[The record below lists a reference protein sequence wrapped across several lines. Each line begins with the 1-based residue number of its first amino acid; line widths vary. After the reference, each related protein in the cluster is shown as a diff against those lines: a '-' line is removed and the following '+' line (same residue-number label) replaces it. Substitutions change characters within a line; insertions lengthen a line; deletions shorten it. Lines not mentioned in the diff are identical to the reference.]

1 MKLKKGIKKTG
12 KIIVILAIILV
23 ILVIGFLAYKR
34 FFKTD
39 NTKKKVEIADKID
52 DYNYVLEEN
61 ATSLYKKLFKE
72 LRNTLNAKEV
82 DEEKYASLVAELLVA
97 DFYNLDDKISKND
110 IGGVQFVKSDYQSNF
125 SLEASETVYKY
136 IEHNIY
142 GDRKQILPKI
152 TDVSISNIEKTTY
165 KYNDISDDNTYK
177 AVVSITYKEDLGYP
191 TSVTVVM
198 IHNDKK
204 LEVIKMY

>member
-97 DFYNLDDKISKND
+97 DFYNLDDKI
-110 IGGVQFVKSDYQSNF
+110 
-125 SLEASETVYKY
+125 
-136 IEHNIY
+136 
-142 GDRKQILPKI
+142 
-152 TDVSISNIEKTTY
+152 
-165 KYNDISDDNTYK
+165 
-177 AVVSITYKEDLGYP
+177 
-191 TSVTVVM
+191 
-198 IHNDKK
+198 
-204 LEVIKMY
+204 